1 MIGKK
6 RNILLICFLSVSI
19 IAILIFVG
27 KLNAGKEIRSEQST
41 MKAAAV
47 EQVHREV
54 KERDIQKASVTEEQ
68 PEGKDE
74 QKTYTNIETSND
86 YVNFERLIMQISEYT
101 TPDEIGNEEE

>member
-54 KERDIQKASVTEEQ
+54 KFLKVLMLHWDVLCIIFQS
-68 PEGKDE
+68 
-74 QKTYTNIETSND
+74 Y
-86 YVNFERLIMQISEYT
+86 
-101 TPDEIGNEEE
+101 